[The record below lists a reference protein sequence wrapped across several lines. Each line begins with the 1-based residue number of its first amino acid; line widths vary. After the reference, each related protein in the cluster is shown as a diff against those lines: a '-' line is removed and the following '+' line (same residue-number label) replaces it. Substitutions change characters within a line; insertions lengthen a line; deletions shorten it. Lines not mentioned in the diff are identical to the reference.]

1 MPWSVEF
8 VMAALADSYSVLALR
23 GLQCVEE
30 ARQQTNSYEIY
41 TFRTAVQGTRKDK
54 DKVL

>member
-23 GLQCVEE
+23 GLQYVEE